1 MERAASVF
9 DKYGADAWYERPI
22 EEFIPPGF
30 ACVKCGGTTFEREMN
45 ILDVWFDSGS
55 SHEAVLSVRPELT
68 WPADTYLEGND
79 QHRGWFQSS
88 LLVGLGTRGRPPFR
102 DVVTHG
108 FIVAEDG
115 KKMSKSLGNSI
126 EPEDVIKQS
135 GADIIRLWV
144 SMSDY
149 TQEVRLSKEILA
161 RVVEAYRK
169 VRNTLRI
176 LSANLYDFD
185 PAADRVAPERM
196 LEIDRYILARYADVA
211 RKVLRAYEEY
221 DYQTISQAL
230 NTFTTM
236 DLSAFY
242 VDVTKDRMYTFAARF
257 GRAPRGTDGDVPD
270 GRRPDAAA
278 WRRFCRSPP
287 TSCGG
292 ICRERARNRCTWRC
306 FHRQAELDALADRE
320 RLERWT
326 RLIAL
331 REQVLAEIEPLRKDK
346 RIGSSLQAKV
356 ILSVPA
362 GELAF
367 LQAQALELPTL
378 FIVSDV
384 ELRPSGSD
392 ERSVVIERAGGVK
405 CERCWRYVPSVSTDP
420 AWAGFC
426 DRCQDAL
433 AAHV

>member
-1 MERAASVF
+1 
-9 DKYGADAWYERPI
+9 
-22 EEFIPPGF
+22 
-30 ACVKCGGTTFEREMN
+30 MN

-88 LLVGLGTRGRPPFR
+88 LLVGLGTRGRPPFK

-144 SMSDY
+144 AMSDY

-176 LSANLYDFD
+176 LTANLYDFD
-185 PAADRVAPERM
+185 PATDCTPADRM

-211 RKVLRAYEEY
+211 QKTRRAYETY
-221 DYQTISQAL
+221 DYQTISQAI

-242 VDVTKDRMYTFAARF
+242 VDVTKDRMYTFAAGSVER
-257 GRAPRGTDGDVPD
+257 RAGQTAMYIIADGLTRLVAPILSFSADELWRYLPGKREDSVHMAEFPS
-270 GRRPDAAA
+270 AAA
-278 WRRFCRSPP
+278 L
-287 TSCGG
+287 
-292 ICRERARNRCTWRC
+292 E
-306 FHRQAELDALADRE
+306 ALADRE
-320 RLERWT
+320 LVDRWS
-326 RLIAL
+326 RLIAV
-331 REQVLAEIEPLRKDK
+331 REHVLAEIEPLRKDK

-356 ILSVPA
+356 ILTA
-362 GELAF
+362 AADELAF
-367 LQAQALELPTL
+367 LEAHALELPAL
-378 FIVSDV
+378 FIVSEV
-384 ELRPSGSD
+384 ELRSAGTAPAQ
-392 ERSVVIERAGGVK
+392 RTVTIERAGGIK
-405 CERCWRYVPSVSTDP
+405 CERCWRYVAEVSTDP
-420 AWAGFC
+420 PLAGLC
-426 DRCQDAL
+426 DRCRGAL
-433 AAHV
+433 AA

>member
-1 MERAASVF
+1 
-9 DKYGADAWYERPI
+9 
-22 EEFIPPGF
+22 
-30 ACVKCGGTTFEREMN
+30 MN

-88 LLVGLGTRGRPPFR
+88 LLVGLGTRGRPPFK

-144 SMSDY
+144 SMGDY

-176 LSANLYDFD
+176 LAANLYDFD
-185 PAADRVAPERM
+185 PAVDRVPLDRM

-211 RKVLRAYEEY
+211 RKVLRAYDSY
-221 DYQTISQAL
+221 DYQTISQTI
-230 NTFTTM
+230 NTFLTM

-242 VDVTKDRMYTFAARF
+242 VDVTKDRMYTFAATSIER
-257 GRAPRGTDGDVPD
+257 RAGQTAMYVIADGLTRLMAPILSFTADELWRYLPGAREESVHIAMFPAATELEALTDRD
-270 GRRPDAAA
+270 R
-278 WRRFCRSPP
+278 
-287 TSCGG
+287 
-292 ICRERARNRCTWRC
+292 
-306 FHRQAELDALADRE
+306 LD
-320 RLERWT
+320 RWT
-326 RLIAL
+326 RLIDV
-331 REQVLAEIEPLRKDK
+331 RERVLAEIEPLRKDK
-346 RIGSSLQAKV
+346 VIGSSLQAKA
-356 ILSVPA
+356 ILTVPA
-362 GELAF
+362 EEFAF
-367 LQAQALELPTL
+367 LQAHAAELPAL

-384 ELRPSGSD
+384 ELRQGPSG
-392 ERSVVIERAGGVK
+392 ERTVAIERAGGVK
-405 CERCWRYVPSVSTDP
+405 CERCWRYVPAVSTDP
-420 AWAGFC
+420 AWAGLC